1 MFDFI
6 ITGYRWIFLQMAS
19 VLGPGWSIV
28 ALSFICSALMAP
40 LMKAVGGIVKR
51 ETDYQSVINP
61 QFEAIKAKYSSDM
74 ERHLHI
80 QRLYSR
86 YSYSPLSAV
95 KKVMP
100 LFVQIPFLLLTYYML
115 KGTAELNG
123 ISFLFLKD
131 LGQADALIPVLHAN
145 LLPLVMTGVNILT
158 VFATPSFTQKD
169 WTQAIGI
176 ALLFLVLLYTAPS
189 ALLLYWTLN
198 NTITFVRTLLARKCE
213 GAKLLGSRLAAIRH
227 LSSATWMWLTP
238 TRLEAISL
246 ALFLASIYMALMIV
260 MQVWFF
266 NCFISKFLVGPTILA
281 AISVQALATMRAR
294 AKWTLLPGLTFVI
307 PALLAFGLMVV
318 SALSFFAPATVQRF
332 IAVYNPLQCFYAIV
346 GGWTLLR
353 GINFLRNRQFCHEIL
368 PTFLAESH
376 WLLLPVILALHYSFS
391 SALVKLPPDSV
402 FMLSVK
408 LLIPA
413 ALMSIWMAVVFS
425 TRISM
430 STLCRVGILLVSAAY
445 LVPMISQE
453 TGKMLAYHNNLVV
466 RFAFMGVLVFAA
478 LRLSTRKPIFVTL
491 LLLLAMTGVNA
502 VYQRYAI
509 SEESA
514 NRSEA
519 TGSEAE
525 LAFKAARA
533 TRHNNV
539 YLLVYDSY
547 CHDEVLE
554 DLKIPSRLHEIL
566 LPRGFTRYDAYSV
579 GSDTV
584 QSMGNSFAIGGV
596 TQGTVRSM
604 MAGNNPFCDFLKRGG
619 YRTNY
624 LLCAYDMPGR
634 GEKMPG
640 DFYFPEAQKVTRLE
654 NVLYKCIL
662 SGYLSQAAN
671 TFNSYTQEEWVAQK
685 RRIIDESSNSNI
697 FVYAHSALPGH
708 ATANEAYRSSM
719 ENEIA
724 AYADRLSRADE
735 EMETDI
741 EKIIANDKDAIVI
754 VASDHGSCLLL
765 CDRGDYGRKDLLDR
779 CGIQLFVRWPEDY
792 QPMLKINCF
801 TDVFLETMIYL
812 TEDASLARYQTEGV
826 SLPVQ
831 APLKAPAGAIKNGII
846 QFGKDA
852 GMSLFNRSE
861 SK

>member
-28 ALSFICSALMAP
+28 ALSFICSALMTP
-40 LMKAVGGIVKR
+40 LMKAVAGIVKR
-51 ETDYQSVINP
+51 ESDYQSVINP
-61 QFEAIKAKYSSDM
+61 QLEAIKAKYSSDM
-74 ERHLHI
+74 EQHLHI

-115 KGTAELNG
+115 KDTAELNG
-123 ISFLFLKD
+123 VSFLFLKD
-131 LGQADALIPVLHAN
+131 LGQADALAAGIN
-145 LLPLVMTGVNILT
+145 ILPLVMTGVNLLT
-158 VFATPSFTQKD
+158 VVATPGFTSKD
-169 WTQAIGI
+169 QTQAVGI

-189 ALLLYWTLN
+189 ALLLYWALN
-198 NTITFVRTLLARKCE
+198 NTITMFRTLLSKKGE
-213 GAKLLGSRLAAIRH
+213 GAKLLWCRFVSLKH
-227 LSSATWMWLTP
+227 LPSTIWAMLTP
-238 TRLEAISL
+238 DRLNAISL
-246 ALFLASIYMALMIV
+246 VFFFASIYMWLMV
-260 MQVWFF
+260 KMEVWFF
-266 NCFISKFLVGPTILA
+266 NCFISKILMVPTLFLAVFVACVATWKQNGRLSICGKVILFSSILA
-281 AISVQALATMRAR
+281 SAAITIIS
-294 AKWTLLPGLTFVI
+294 
-307 PALLAFGLMVV
+307 GLMIVAPRITAILNQYV
-318 SALSFFAPATVQRF
+318 DFNKAFFAILIVWLFVCLVKTFGKVSLRESF
-332 IAVYNPLQCFYAIV
+332 IAVRSEA
-346 GGWTLLR
+346 
-353 GINFLRNRQFCHEIL
+353 
-368 PTFLAESH
+368 H
-376 WLLLPVILALHYSFS
+376 WLLIPIILGLHYSFS
-391 SALVKLPPDSV
+391 SDMVKLPVDSV
-402 FMLSVK
+402 MGLILELIAPCFGIILIALVLFGNTINRSK
-408 LLIPA
+408 L
-413 ALMSIWMAVVFS
+413 V
-425 TRISM
+425 
-430 STLCRVGILLVSAAY
+430 RVAIAFCFAAY
-445 LVPMISQE
+445 LVPMISLE
-453 TGKMLAYHNNLVV
+453 AGKLLGYESNLVV
-466 RFAFMGVLVFAA
+466 RLAFIAIICLAILRFNNRKSVLVM
-478 LRLSTRKPIFVTL
+478 LGL
-491 LLLLAMTGVNA
+491 LVAMTLTNA
-502 VYQRYAI
+502 AYQRFSVDSKNAERAEC
-509 SEESA
+509 SGSA
-514 NRSEA
+514 
-519 TGSEAE
+519 AE
-525 LAFKAARA
+525 MAFKTA
-533 TRHNNV
+533 THIRHNNI

-547 CHDEVLE
+547 TPD
-554 DLKIPSRLHEIL
+554 EIL
-566 LPRGFTRYDAYSV
+566 ADLGIKSRIRDILLSRGFTRYDAYSV

-584 QSMGNSFAIGGV
+584 VSMGNSFSIGGV
-596 TQGTVRSM
+596 TQGSVRSM

-662 SGYLSQAAN
+662 SGYLSQSAN

-741 EKIIANDKDAIVI
+741 EKIIANDKDAVVI

-765 CDRGDYGRKDLLDR
+765 CDRGDYGRNELLDR

-792 QPMLKINCF
+792 QPTLKINCF
-801 TDVFLETMIYL
+801 TDIFLETMIYL
-812 TEDASLARYQTEGV
+812 TGDASLARYQTEGV

-846 QFGKDA
+846 QSGRDKGK
-852 GMSLFNRSE
+852 SLFR
-861 SK
+861 